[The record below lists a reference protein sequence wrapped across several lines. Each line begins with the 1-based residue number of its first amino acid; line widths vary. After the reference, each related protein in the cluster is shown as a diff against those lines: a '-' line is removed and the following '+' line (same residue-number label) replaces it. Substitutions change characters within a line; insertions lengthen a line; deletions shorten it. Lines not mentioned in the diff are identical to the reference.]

1 MAPIILDQAYSLYK
15 KKKKGIL
22 NMLFWI
28 RRGITF
34 FFVIRFTKP
43 VPLLL
48 HIQVLIAIKG

>member
-15 KKKKGIL
+15 KKKKEGIL

-34 FFVIRFTKP
+34 FFCHKIY
-43 VPLLL
+43 
-48 HIQVLIAIKG
+48 

>member
-1 MAPIILDQAYSLYK
+1 MAPIILDQAYSLY
-15 KKKKGIL
+15 KKKGIL

-34 FFVIRFTKP
+34 FVIKFTKP

-48 HIQVLIAIKG
+48 HIQVLIVIKG